1 MSFRSIILLG
11 ASLSILAGHVGAQE
25 QPVEDDRVLDTV
37 IVQGSQLSRQK
48 GIEEKRDALSVIDAL
63 GVDELGQL
71 PDKNVGES
79 LNRIAG
85 VSMLVEKGEGRYVQ
99 IRGINPSLNNVT
111 INGAS
116 LGSPETEGGGRN
128 APLDIIAGGV
138 LGAVQVIKAL
148 TPDLD
153 GQGIG
158 GTVNVDTKS
167 PFDKD
172 ETLWGYATGRYGFE
186 EIEPDDRAVGGSN
199 PYALDG
205 TLAGQDDAGTFGWLL
220 AGSWTD
226 REYIAPGYYADDWA
240 VNDADTASGSVGGVA
255 PVNVKNNYY
264 VIGRERLNLNGTVEF
279 RPDDNTKYFAR
290 AFFATWDE
298 LQHRNRYEQNFDT
311 GIVFDTPTSGT
322 SGANR
327 IAANLRNEETTK
339 EIFTLAAGGENVVD
353 ALTFNYEVQMNQNQI
368 DEDYDFWE
376 WRSGKIFGPNTW
388 NLNGDGIVT
397 ITPDADTPDR
407 QDASLIDF
415 RRARFQNSHMDEDGL
430 SGQFDVRWD
439 RDTDTW
445 FKAGVKARQ
454 VDRAWDYSLSRYDDA
469 GAGLTLGTSDAFTR
483 GAFTNCNEIM
493 CAPNIFMDYEAMNAF
508 LADPA
513 NAAYFERNT
522 SDGFISEY
530 ASDYDITET
539 VLAGYVMGVRQVGP
553 VQLIAGVRVEA
564 TDVDSSGYLLEGE
577 TAVRVSDGG
586 DYLTVLPDVLA
597 NWDVTD
603 TLKLRGSITRALGRP
618 DYDAIAP
625 RSSYGEEAGIANLS
639 IGNPDLKARVSWNYD
654 ISAEWYPNA
663 LTMLSAAVFYKD
675 ISDDL
680 VGLSEQF
687 TTQAEIAAE
696 LARRGLNGAV
706 DPADITQSLN
716 VSTTVNAG
724 SSTLKGLE
732 LIAQTQFDNF
742 LPDYLAGFGVSAS
755 ATFLDGETEVD
766 GETLPLLNQAEQTYA
781 FSAFYQ
787 NHGFDA
793 SVSYAYNGSFLTDV
807 DLNNSDN
814 DLDQGE
820 FGRWDA
826 RLSYEVRDNLK
837 LFIEG
842 VNLNNEPTTEFQ
854 GRDETRITEY
864 EYVGSTVYLGFSYGF

>member
-11 ASLSILAGHVGAQE
+11 ASLSILAGHVAAQE

-48 GIEEKRDALSVIDAL
+48 GIAEKRDALSVIDAL

-111 INGAS
+111 INGGS

-138 LGAVQVIKAL
+138 LGSVQVIKAL

-186 EIEPDDRAVGGSN
+186 EIEPDDRAYGGEN

-205 TLAGQDDAGTFGWLL
+205 TIAGQNKAGTFGWLL

-240 VNDADTASGSVGGVA
+240 VNAPDAGTGSVGGAA

-264 VIGRERLNLNGTVEF
+264 VIGRERLNLNAALEL

-290 AFFATWDE
+290 AFYATWDE
-298 LQHRNRYEQNFDT
+298 FQHRNRYEQNFDT
-311 GIVFDTPTSGT
+311 DVVFETPTSGT

-327 IAANLRNEETTK
+327 IAINIRNEETTK
-339 EIFTLAAGGENVVD
+339 EIFSLAAGGENVFE
-353 ALTFNYEVQMNQNQI
+353 ALTFNYEVQMNQNKI
-368 DEDYDFWE
+368 DEDYSFWE
-376 WRSGKIFGPNTW
+376 WRSGKNFGPNTW
-388 NLNGDGIVT
+388 TLNGDGIVV
-397 ITPDADTPDR
+397 ITPDVGTPDR
-407 QDASLIDF
+407 QDPSLIDF
-415 RRARFQNSHMDEDGL
+415 RRARFQDSHMDEDAF

-439 RDTDTW
+439 RDSDTW

-454 VDRAWDYSLSRYDDA
+454 VERSWDYSVDRYDDA
-469 GAGLTLGTSDAFTR
+469 GAGLTLGTSSAFTN

-513 NAAYFERNT
+513 NAAYFSFNNDDT
-522 SDGFISEY
+522 FISEF

-564 TDVDSSGYLLEGE
+564 TDVDSSGYLLDGD
-577 TAVRVSDGG
+577 AAARVSDGG
-586 DYLTVLPDVLA
+586 DYVTILPDVLA

-603 TLKLRGSITRALGRP
+603 SLKLRGSVTRALGRP

-625 RSSYGEEAGIANLS
+625 RSSYSEEAGVANLS
-639 IGNPDLKARVSWNYD
+639 IGNPDLEARVSWNYD
-654 ISAEWYPNA
+654 ASVEWYPNE
-663 LTMLSAAVFYKD
+663 LTLLSAAIFYKD

-687 TTQAEIAAE
+687 TTQADIVAE
-696 LARRGLNGAV
+696 LERRGLTGAV

-724 SSTLKGLE
+724 TSTLKGIE

-742 LPDYLAGFGVSAS
+742 LPEALAGFGVSAS
-755 ATFLDGETEVD
+755 ATFLDGETKVN
-766 GETLPLLNQAEQTYA
+766 GETLPLVNQAEQTYA

-793 SVSYAYNGSFLTDV
+793 SVSYAYNDSFLTDV
-807 DLNNSDN
+807 DLNNPDN

-826 RLSYEVRDNLK
+826 RLSYELRDNLK
-837 LFIEG
+837 VFIEG